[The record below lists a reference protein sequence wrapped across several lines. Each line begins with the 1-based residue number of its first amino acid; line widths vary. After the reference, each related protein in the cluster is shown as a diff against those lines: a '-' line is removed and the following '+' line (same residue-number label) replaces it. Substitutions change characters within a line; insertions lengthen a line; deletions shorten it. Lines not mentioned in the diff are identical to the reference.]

1 MNTLQLT
8 LMKVYYFKVKKKE
21 QDQQANRIRDDISKD
36 FPEKITMKD
45 FIALCMAQYSVLI
58 PLGLLILLGYFII
71 VLFITKVWF

>member
-1 MNTLQLT
+1 MI
-8 LMKVYYFKVKKKE
+8 FKKKE

-45 FIALCMAQYSVLI
+45 FIALCMDQYSVLI

>member
-1 MNTLQLT
+1 MI
-8 LMKVYYFKVKKKE
+8 FKKKE
-21 QDQQANRIRDDISKD
+21 QDQQVNRIRDDISKD